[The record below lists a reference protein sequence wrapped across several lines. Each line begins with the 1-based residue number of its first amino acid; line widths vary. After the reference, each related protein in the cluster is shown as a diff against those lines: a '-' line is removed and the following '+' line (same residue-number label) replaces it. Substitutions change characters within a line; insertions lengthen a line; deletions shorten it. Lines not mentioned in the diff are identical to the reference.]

1 MPLEEK
7 IQILANKAFTW
18 NRINETTKPS
28 HHPERPCWAS
38 RSGYKTSTVS
48 FYLQTRLDKSYY
60 GGINEL
66 LWVLQFQK
74 DPSQA
79 VIFFTNVVIMRD
91 SGHGLKQSLEGF
103 VAKGN
108 QNDFDREGLHLLRTH
123 AFSRFPFFLSSI
135 PMKGSFY
142 GEADY
147 KDSMESEVYYV
158 ALIWYASSTLFV
170 SAGDNGVVFVN
181 RMKQLMFCSHF

>member
-1 MPLEEK
+1 MFLEWQNNPDECICLDIAK
-7 IQILANKAFTW
+7 LLL
-18 NRINETTKPS
+18 
-28 HHPERPCWAS
+28 
-38 RSGYKTSTVS
+38 VS
-48 FYLQTRLDKSYY
+48 RLDKSCY

-123 AFSRFPFFLSSI
+123 VFSRFPVFLSSI

-147 KDSMESEVYYV
+147 RDSMESEVYYV

>member
-1 MPLEEK
+1 
-7 IQILANKAFTW
+7 
-18 NRINETTKPS
+18 
-28 HHPERPCWAS
+28 
-38 RSGYKTSTVS
+38 
-48 FYLQTRLDKSYY
+48 
-60 GGINEL
+60 
-66 LWVLQFQK
+66 
-74 DPSQA
+74 
-79 VIFFTNVVIMRD
+79 MRD

-147 KDSMESEVYYV
+147 RDSMESEVYYV
-158 ALIWYASSTLFV
+158 ALI
-170 SAGDNGVVFVN
+170 
-181 RMKQLMFCSHF
+181 